1 MASKNTP
8 ADAWEDDWESLADK
22 EDEKPVEEQPKK
34 LTKAQLKA
42 QHAELNKQLWQAA
55 ENPEPQ
61 WYPEVHP
68 APVAAT
74 FKPKV
79 TMLARKPTPQV
90 LSRNM
95 AGMSLDDDDSE
106 EERRKKA
113 AADFEERK
121 ARAQKERAEKE
132 RKYAE
137 ARERI
142 FGSPAAS
149 AAEDSRSNSPN
160 KATRGKGRGRGGR
173 DSQPRSSNEQSPA
186 RTAHAAPP
194 RQLFDPTY
202 TPKPGSV
209 FIQKKESGISRPS
222 TPNTQEKPV
231 RQPQGPA
238 RGGGRGF
245 APRGGYGTQAD
256 YIKTKAC
263 KDFPK
268 SFRTM
273 APQSPEQSIEQSTDQ
288 LPPPKW
294 TYAHTATLQDDLAKF
309 TYFINHQVGN
319 LSEHD
324 PKRKELQ
331 DLIKK
336 EVDLDDMMGHIA
348 ALHPQVYDYG
358 VAGEIQGVA
367 QEIPTKKGA
376 LPEHLQPPYRD
387 TERKQMAREKTRM
400 LKHPDSTPETS
411 GSSETPETNT
421 PESAEGSHHDEG
433 DKDYVP

>member
-1 MASKNTP
+1 MAPKNTP
-8 ADAWEDDWESLADK
+8 AGAWEDDWESLADK
-22 EDEKPVEEQPKK
+22 EDEKPVEEQPKPK

-61 WYPEVHP
+61 WYPEVRP

-186 RTAHAAPP
+186 RTAHAAPA

-202 TPKPGSV
+202 APKPGSV

-245 APRGGYGTQAD
+245 APRGGYSAQAG
-256 YIKTKAC
+256 
-263 KDFPK
+263 P
-268 SFRTM
+268 
-273 APQSPEQSIEQSTDQ
+273 ST
-288 LPPPKW
+288 
-294 TYAHTATLQDDLAKF
+294 
-309 TYFINHQVGN
+309 
-319 LSEHD
+319 
-324 PKRKELQ
+324 
-331 DLIKK
+331 
-336 EVDLDDMMGHIA
+336 
-348 ALHPQVYDYG
+348 
-358 VAGEIQGVA
+358 
-367 QEIPTKKGA
+367 
-376 LPEHLQPPYRD
+376 
-387 TERKQMAREKTRM
+387 
-400 LKHPDSTPETS
+400 
-411 GSSETPETNT
+411 
-421 PESAEGSHHDEG
+421 
-433 DKDYVP
+433 